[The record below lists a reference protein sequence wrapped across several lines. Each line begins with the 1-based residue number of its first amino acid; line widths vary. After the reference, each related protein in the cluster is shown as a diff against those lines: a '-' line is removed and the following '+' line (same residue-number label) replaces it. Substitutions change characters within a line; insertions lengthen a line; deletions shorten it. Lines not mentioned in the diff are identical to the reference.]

1 MKKAPYSILPLL
13 TGLFLLLASCGQ
25 PNEITSPEKVG
36 LSSDTLALAA
46 QKMQEYVDQG
56 KMAGISTLVMK
67 DGKIAQRERFG
78 FSNIEKQQAIE
89 DNHIFRIFSMT
100 KPITAVA
107 LMTLY
112 DEGKFE
118 LDHQVSRHLPEFK
131 NIKVYST
138 EGDIPLL
145 EEQINEMT
153 IRHLLTHTSG
163 IIYGWGG
170 SHVDSLYRI
179 TGVGSW
185 ETVLGENMRIMA
197 GLPLKFQPGTAYEY
211 GLSIDVAGY
220 LVEVLSGLPL
230 DKFFQTRIFDPL
242 KMNDTGFYVP
252 EEKHER
258 LAEIYNRDEE
268 GNLNPG
274 GLWADRYKK
283 PAIHFS
289 GGGGLVSTM
298 DDYLSFCTMLLY
310 GGTLNG
316 QRILEESTAKLIM
329 SDQLPPEA
337 DYKDGFGY
345 GLAGQVNPQSG
356 EYSWGGMASTNFW
369 IDPSNEMI
377 VITMAQLLPGDH
389 SYAYVYMDLVR
400 RALLKE

>member
-13 TGLFLLLASCGQ
+13 TGFFLLLLSCGQ
-25 PNEITSPEKVG
+25 QTEISKPEKVG

-46 QKMQEYVDQG
+46 QKMQEYIDQG
-56 KMAGISTLVMK
+56 KMAGITTLVMK
-67 DGKIAQRERFG
+67 EGKIVQRARFG
-78 FSNIEKQQAIE
+78 FANME
-89 DNHIFRIFSMT
+89 DQLAMEDDHIFRIFSMT

-118 LDHQVSRHLPEFK
+118 LDDPVSTYLPEFK
-131 NIKVYST
+131 HIEVYSPV
-138 EGDIPLL
+138 GDIPLL
-145 EEQINEMT
+145 EEQVEEMS

-170 SHVDSLYRI
+170 SYVDSLYQA

-185 ETVLGENMRIMA
+185 ETVLSDNMKILA

-230 DKFFQTRIFDPL
+230 DEFFKSRIFDPL
-242 KMNDTGFYVP
+242 QMDDTGFYVP

-258 LAEIYNRDEE
+258 LAELYYRNEE
-268 GNLNPG
+268 GHLNPG
-274 GLWADRYKK
+274 GEWGDRYKN

-298 DDYLSFCTMLLY
+298 DNYLSFCHMLLN
-310 GGTLNG
+310 GGELNG
-316 QRILEESTAKLIM
+316 QRILRESTVELIM

-337 DYKDGFGY
+337 EYREDYGY
-345 GLAGQVNPQSG
+345 GLAGQVNLETG

-369 IDPSNEMI
+369 IDPANDMI
-377 VITMAQLLPGDH
+377 VITMSQLMPSDH
-389 SYAYVYMDLVR
+389 GYADEFMSLVR
-400 RALLKE
+400 RALIKE